1 MCTSWFLLFWRQ
13 HLKVGAVGCGSGQLS
28 ASAERSLAWTIG
40 PALIAEL
47 SGVPS
52 PSLARGS
59 APCAFF
65 VSVLVGFFFF
75 LGQRAQKCIKFKNS
89 SASIEIF

>member
-13 HLKVGAVGCGSGQLS
+13 HLNVGTVGCGSGQLS

-47 SGVPS
+47 SSVPS

-75 LGQRAQKCIKFKNS
+75 LRRVTKQN
-89 SASIEIF
+89 

>member
-13 HLKVGAVGCGSGQLS
+13 HLNVGTVGCGSGQLS
-28 ASAERSLAWTIG
+28 ASAERSLAWTIA

-47 SGVPS
+47 SSVPS

-65 VSVLVGFFFF
+65 VSVLVVFFFNF
-75 LGQRAQKCIKFKNS
+75 AKLSNIV
-89 SASIEIF
+89 